1 LVPEYLLFLAF
12 PSASIESIRMR
23 AVGPCHFE
31 CCKPQAH
38 VLNFFPLFFMPEF
51 TLGLR
56 VEHAHEEPIWAVT
69 HVKDNIFAT
78 GSLDESVK
86 LW

>member
-1 LVPEYLLFLAF
+1 MPIYGYAHACMYRLILSRKPPAHLLT
-12 PSASIESIRMR
+12 
-23 AVGPCHFE
+23 
-31 CCKPQAH
+31 
-38 VLNFFPLFFMPEF
+38 FFSLCFMPEF
-51 TLGLR
+51 SLGLR
-56 VEHAHEEPIWAVT
+56 VENAHEEPIWAVT